1 MCAAF
6 STVVAAHSCRCESV
20 LLRLRGVWLA
30 TQYLDIIEPQAK
42 LQLTQGGPTCHNT
55 SLPFMSDMHATV
67 LYIFD
72 QYHQCN

>member
-1 MCAAF
+1 MCAEF
-6 STVVAAHSCRCESV
+6 STVFAAHSCRCESV

-55 SLPFMSDMHATV
+55 SLPFTSHMHATAYLV
-67 LYIFD
+67 HI
-72 QYHQCN
+72 